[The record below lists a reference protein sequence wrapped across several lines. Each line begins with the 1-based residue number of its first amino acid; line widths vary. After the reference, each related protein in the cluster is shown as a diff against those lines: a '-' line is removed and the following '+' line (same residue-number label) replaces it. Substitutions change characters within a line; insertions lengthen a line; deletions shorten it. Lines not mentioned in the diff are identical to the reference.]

1 MKYMLNQTI
10 NFKTKIIKYIPIIL
24 IYIININ
31 ALKNDDLLYLAKDNN
46 KKIENK
52 IFKYIIKNKN
62 SKIKKLIDIDKNNIQ
77 KIIKIQN
84 NIAKFINNRIHF
96 DIDQND
102 FQIVDIINKKLY
114 KANIIKF
121 IKSIEQK
128 YKKVKE
134 DRYEITSYY
143 EKRLIEDSIKYNINM
158 LWLYILEDIDIKLKN
173 NDITDKDHIKLAKKI
188 AKFLIDINGTIFDK
202 YIYNK
207 IKDKPIDKIKYLIT
221 FNNKSIATIY
231 PIIKD
236 KGDIF
241 IIKHNIDRIKSIA
254 KNDFI

>member
-1 MKYMLNQTI
+1 
-10 NFKTKIIKYIPIIL
+10 
-24 IYIININ
+24 
-31 ALKNDDLLYLAKDNN
+31 
-46 KKIENK
+46 
-52 IFKYIIKNKN
+52 
-62 SKIKKLIDIDKNNIQ
+62 
-77 KIIKIQN
+77 
-84 NIAKFINNRIHF
+84 
-96 DIDQND
+96 
-102 FQIVDIINKKLY
+102 
-114 KANIIKF
+114 
-121 IKSIEQK
+121 
-128 YKKVKE
+128 
-134 DRYEITSYY
+134 
-143 EKRLIEDSIKYNINM
+143 M